1 VTDPEDPSKS
11 IVFPA
16 ITDLYMTPELDVPIY
31 CMQKR
36 NSLSPLTMV
45 PQIKVWQYAFL
56 NNEQD
61 EVTKLVR
68 QRMSLD
74 ERRRFDEICGVMMSS
89 DPWRRI
95 KTHLK
100 PEQQDKIEQL
110 ILRFSKPFSTETR
123 PPNEFFRFFQIAMD
137 KLNEIADVDMKSGII
152 KVKNTESKQ

>member
-1 VTDPEDPSKS
+1 MEDASALVNKQYTDETTNDVEAQIAFVVIYPSKVQDPEDASKA

-68 QRMSLD
+68 QRMSMD
-74 ERRRFDEICGVMMSS
+74 ERRKFDEICGVMQSS

-95 KTHLK
+95 KQHLK
-100 PEQQDKIEQL
+100 PEQ
-110 ILRFSKPFSTETR
+110 
-123 PPNEFFRFFQIAMD
+123 
-137 KLNEIADVDMKSGII
+137 
-152 KVKNTESKQ
+152 